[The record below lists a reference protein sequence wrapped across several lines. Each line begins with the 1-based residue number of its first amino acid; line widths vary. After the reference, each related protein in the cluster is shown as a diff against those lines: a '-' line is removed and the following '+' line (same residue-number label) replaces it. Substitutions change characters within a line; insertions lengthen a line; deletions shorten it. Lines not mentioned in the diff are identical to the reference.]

1 MNEYIYLRAW
11 CRLLGSFFNFI
22 EGKGKTEDLQA
33 TGYLVDVYAPHG
45 RNRRRA
51 VVLQAGRRA
60 ESTAAEQATAERKN
74 CVAFQVD
81 TSTVKDSQI
90 VDGFFV
96 GNSIGDSGLSAIRGQ
111 RAIDLNWPLLSE
123 LENME
128 AAKTYIRGYPHQSSL
143 STGLRS

>member
-51 VVLQAGRRA
+51 VVLQAGRRS

-96 GNSIGDSGLSAIRGQ
+96 RGQ

>member
-90 VDGFFV
+90 VD
-96 GNSIGDSGLSAIRGQ
+96 
-111 RAIDLNWPLLSE
+111 
-123 LENME
+123 ME

>member
-51 VVLQAGRRA
+51 VVP
-60 ESTAAEQATAERKN
+60 AT
-74 CVAFQVD
+74 
-81 TSTVKDSQI
+81 
-90 VDGFFV
+90 
-96 GNSIGDSGLSAIRGQ
+96 
-111 RAIDLNWPLLSE
+111 E
-123 LENME
+123 LTTFINL
-128 AAKTYIRGYPHQSSL
+128 YHVPVS
-143 STGLRS
+143 